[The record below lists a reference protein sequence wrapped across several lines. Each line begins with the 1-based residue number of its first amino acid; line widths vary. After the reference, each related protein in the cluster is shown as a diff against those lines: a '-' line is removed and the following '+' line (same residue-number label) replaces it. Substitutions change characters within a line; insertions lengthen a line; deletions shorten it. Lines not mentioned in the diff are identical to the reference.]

1 MSHRPSVIEIPE
13 TSLRQIPSP
22 RVKGIKTLPP
32 RPRFDEDVSDGGGEG
47 FVAFLLVIAVA
58 GMAWLFFG

>member
-47 FVAFLLVIAVA
+47 FVAFLLLAAFA
-58 GMAWLFFG
+58 GIGLVFFF